1 MKAGII
7 MNYIRQLMPGN
18 SSSCLGKTEI
28 GFFSLYSYMRDAFQ
42 FYNDDSFSR
51 DLFYNFAFIQGHICT
66 KGFVLDIEF
75 VTMTLFFETTHTGI
89 NILFKTYLIINE
101 ILIRV
106 YF

>member
-7 MNYIRQLMPGN
+7 MNYIRQLMPGI
-18 SSSCLGKTEI
+18 SSSCLGKTEKLVC
-28 GFFSLYSYMRDAFQ
+28 FLYSYMRDAFQ

-89 NILFKTYLIINE
+89 NILFKKYLIINE